1 MNTTAYL
8 FDLLKII
15 LPALIVA
22 GSIFYLIQ
30 QYLEKEQQRRLIEL
44 RLEATKTTL
53 PLRLQALERVTLLL
67 ERITPNNILIRL
79 NSAGQTAP
87 DYYRLLLQEI
97 RAEYEHNL
105 SQQLY
110 MSPETWAEVKSAKEH
125 ILTVI
130 NKSYQGLAQPQQ
142 ARGTELAKRV
152 LETLINE
159 EADPTERALHA
170 VKREAAG
177 LFQATMLTL
186 TALATI
192 VSSFG
197 EMLGAPADLLPTF
210 GCNKDFAR
218 PEVQV
223 HYADYHFIIVE
234 RGQELQR
241 STTSQLE
248 QVLFWIFEAVTFSMA
263 GEYELAHRIE
273 GQDFRIVLFSR
284 QIELLELISPDFADR
299 QRLRYQ
305 KILPRSRV

>member
-1 MNTTAYL
+1 MYLCATENLWARVDALLWREIPVFDVQQYAAPRRNSYLPSFALPFGLYQFLMDTTAYL

-30 QYLEKEQQRRLIEL
+30 QYLEKEQQRRVIEL

-79 NSAGQTAP
+79 GSAGQTAP

-110 MSPETWAEVKSAKEH
+110 MSPDTWAEVKGAKEH
-125 ILTVI
+125 VLTVI

-159 EADPTERALHA
+159 EVDPTERALNA

-177 LFQATMLTL
+177 LF
-186 TALATI
+186 
-192 VSSFG
+192 
-197 EMLGAPADLLPTF
+197 
-210 GCNKDFAR
+210 
-218 PEVQV
+218 
-223 HYADYHFIIVE
+223 
-234 RGQELQR
+234 
-241 STTSQLE
+241 
-248 QVLFWIFEAVTFSMA
+248 
-263 GEYELAHRIE
+263 
-273 GQDFRIVLFSR
+273 
-284 QIELLELISPDFADR
+284 
-299 QRLRYQ
+299 
-305 KILPRSRV
+305 